1 MIERDKPLSFH
12 WRAVDETWIDDLSLP
27 KPRSRKHDAARC
39 AIIVDAALSGIAEPG
54 RWISYSRRHDW
65 WAQGKRYRGSAF
77 TYATVPLPSMIWAA
91 WDCWITELRPQG
103 RAAANPAFAL
113 HRS

>member
-12 WRAVDETWIDDLSLP
+12 WRAVDETWIDDLGLP

-54 RWISYSRRHDW
+54 RWISYS
-65 WAQGKRYRGSAF
+65 
-77 TYATVPLPSMIWAA
+77 LN
-91 WDCWITELRPQG
+91 RPG
-103 RAAANPAFAL
+103 IAGGCL
-113 HRS
+113 V